1 MELKK
6 SQMFEYALSLFPY
19 FLHNRGFED
28 IPTYKIVW
36 KIGNDLLT
44 ANTYKTNSS
53 NTPITE
59 YVRADGEIATE
70 TWSAYKP
77 ESDLCKIRTDLFNKY
92 GKSHDSPWALYN
104 NPLQLLQELIKNY
117 SDFDTKED
125 RGNSILL
132 DVHFL
137 KNNVSLPFLVLP
149 TDVDLMPV
157 SLISES

>member
-1 MELKK
+1 MEFKK
-6 SQMFEYALSLFPY
+6 AQMFEYALSLFPD
-19 FLHNRGFED
+19 FLHERSFED

-59 YVRADGEIATE
+59 YVRADGEIAPE

-77 ESDLCKIRTDLFNKY
+77 ESDLYKIRTDWFNKY
-92 GKSHDSPWALYN
+92 GNPYQSPWGIYK
-104 NPLQLLQELIKNY
+104 NPPQLLQQLIQNY
-117 SDFDTKED
+117 SDFDVKED
-125 RGNSILL
+125 RGASILF

-137 KNNVSLPFLVLP
+137 KNDVALPFLVLS
-149 TDVDLMPV
+149 TDIDLMPV
-157 SLISES
+157 SLISEN